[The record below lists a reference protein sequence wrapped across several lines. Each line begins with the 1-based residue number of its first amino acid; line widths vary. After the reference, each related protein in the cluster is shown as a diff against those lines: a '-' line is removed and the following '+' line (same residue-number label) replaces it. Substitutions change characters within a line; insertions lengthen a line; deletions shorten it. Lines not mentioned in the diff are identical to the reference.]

1 MAKPDNIKLKQL
13 EKRYKEL
20 KKDYEAL
27 CEERNATGN
36 AQDKNN
42 LQRQIDILYK
52 EIKDTDQQIEELKS
66 DIENFDSTSAHSTDE
81 PNPNIILESYILIKI
96 VPLQTKSRSKNP
108 RFKISGW
115 VIPNIQNYIIDSS
128 YYHTIDICDSHDQS
142 FKIQDIPKIL
152 NSLLTEKINVSL
164 EKHINIVFFL
174 PKEYLTY
181 PVEQWEINDFGETS
195 PIGEKYRVIVRDVER
210 LDKQYLRV
218 KKQQWIDKWEK
229 LQNINCN
236 NFQKIHE
243 YDANSFSAFVNQAI
257 GIILNI
263 FDDHI
268 KNDTDKISK
277 IFGSLQSNVIPLAIC
292 HRDKIS
298 LTDYQNRENHDL
310 NCCIYELL
318 ENVRINRLESRINNS
333 NNHLLGNDVI
343 LICEN
348 PYILTPESNPIIIN
362 N

>member
-1 MAKPDNIKLKQL
+1 M
-13 EKRYKEL
+13 
-20 KKDYEAL
+20 
-27 CEERNATGN
+27 
-36 AQDKNN
+36 
-42 LQRQIDILYK
+42 
-52 EIKDTDQQIEELKS
+52 
-66 DIENFDSTSAHSTDE
+66 
-81 PNPNIILESYILIKI
+81 
-96 VPLQTKSRSKNP
+96 
-108 RFKISGW
+108 
-115 VIPNIQNYIIDSS
+115 
-128 YYHTIDICDSHDQS
+128 
-142 FKIQDIPKIL
+142 
-152 NSLLTEKINVSL
+152 TEKINVSL

-181 PVEQWEINDFGETS
+181 PVEQSKIDDFGETS

-218 KKQQWIDKWEK
+218 KKQQWINKWEQ

-243 YDANSFSAFVNQAI
+243 YDANKFSAFVNQAI

-268 KNDTDKISK
+268 KNDADKISK

-310 NCCIYELL
+310 NCGIYELL
-318 ENVRINRLESRINNS
+318 ENVRINRLESPINS
-333 NNHLLGNDVI
+333 GNHLLGNGVI
-343 LICEN
+343 LIYEN
-348 PYILTPESNPIIIN
+348 PYILTPEFIF
-362 N
+362 